1 MEKWPEKNPYQVLGV
16 VETCEN
22 ETLTAVYKQL
32 AKKHHP
38 DKGGSKER
46 FQEIS
51 EAYEYLK
58 NPENRER
65 YDRKLRET
73 REGFKESVY
82 ESAYESV
89 YEDDLIGAYRGE
101 RGQAGF
107 KPTEEYI
114 KERLERDLARQTNM
128 WRDYSH
134 KAPKVK
140 YKQPPL
146 RYDPD
151 GKTILYTSIAAI
163 ILGGLRILSHLGT
176 LDKYAEFLD
185 KHNINA
191 PVRFI
196 TLDALMWGL
205 AGWVVALCVAEL
217 TIKATKTE
225 TRAWIFA
232 TAAGTAGVLAKT
244 AQVRPWAYLIF
255 GMVGL
260 HILGKIPTPKKKE
273 RETNSKNVYKK
284 KRMRA
289 PKPSVNV

>member
-16 VETCEN
+16 IETCEN

-38 DKGGSKER
+38 DKGGLKER

-73 REGFKESVY
+73 RERFKESVH
-82 ESAYESV
+82 ESV
-89 YEDDLIGAYRGE
+89 YEDDLFGAYRDG
-101 RGQAGF
+101 GGPAGF
-107 KPTEEYI
+107 KTTEEDA
-114 KERLERDLARQTNM
+114 KEKLERDLARQTNM
-128 WRDYSH
+128 WREYAH

-140 YKQPPL
+140 HKQLPL

-151 GKTILYTSIAAI
+151 GRTILYTSIAAI

-196 TLDALMWGL
+196 TIDALMWGL
-205 AGWVVALCVAEL
+205 AGWVIALCAAEFI
-217 TIKATKTE
+217 IKTTKTE

-232 TAAGTAGVLAKT
+232 TSAGAAGVLAKT
-244 AQVRPWAYLIF
+244 AQVRPWAYFIF

-260 HILGKIPTPKKKE
+260 HFLGKIPTPKKKE
-273 RETNSKNVYKK
+273 RENNSKNVYKK
-284 KRMRA
+284 KPMRA
-289 PKPSVNV
+289 PKPSVNA